1 MAIAS
6 ELDVLQ
12 QALKCHQMG
21 EFYQAIELYQQALLE
36 KNDPLVS
43 NNLASAQ
50 LALADNEAAL
60 VTLTTALAEH
70 PECAELTL
78 TFSLYKAS
86 GGELDK
92 AIELALSAI
101 EKAPGRA
108 EFHYNLANFYYQS
121 GDLTAAVKA
130 YQQTLLLNEQFV
142 EAHFNLGTL
151 YCTQGLIEQAIMA
164 FKQTVQMSP
173 QFLPGLMQLAK
184 LYSDEGKYG
193 EAKSY
198 YQKAL
203 VIEPNNLGIINAL
216 GMIFHVSGELELARQ
231 YYKKALDISADDE
244 ESNILMA
251 NCLRDSNDSAAEQ
264 FYQKVLKVNPLNAI
278 AKDNLNRLSK
288 SKIAAWHFN
297 MLADE
302 ARNSAFD
309 RALAKHVNK
318 GDLVLDIGTG
328 SGLLAMM
335 AKRAGAEQVVACEM
349 VADLAQVAR
358 QVVADNNM
366 DDAIT
371 ICNHKST
378 NLKVGVDLPRKAD
391 VLVSEILDVGLLG
404 EGVLPTFRHAWAN
417 LLNPDAVA
425 IPKAATVEACLI
437 QCDQL
442 KQVNPVSNISGFDLS
457 AFNTFRAKGDY
468 IATQLVETPHQLLS
482 NNFVV
487 QNFDFTNLPANASVE
502 QPNETHL
509 TVPVTQDGELHAI
522 AFWFQLHLDDEITLS
537 SGPQG
542 EMVHWG
548 QAVYFFEQPK
558 MIRQGELVQLKALQ
572 SEAFL
577 EFQLLDCEL

>member
-1 MAIAS
+1 MVIAS
-6 ELDVLQ
+6 ELSVLQ
-12 QALKCHQMG
+12 QALKYHQTG
-21 EFYQAIELYQQALLE
+21 EFQKAIELYKTALLE
-36 KNDPLVS
+36 KSDPLVS

-50 LALADNEAAL
+50 LALADNDAAFS
-60 VTLTTALAEH
+60 TLTEALAIH
-70 PECAELTL
+70 PDCAELTL
-78 TFSLYKAS
+78 TLSLFKAS
-86 GGELDK
+86 TGQVDK
-92 AIELALSAI
+92 AIELANAAI
-101 EKAPGRA
+101 EKVPDRA

-121 GDLTAAVKA
+121 GNLTAAVKA
-130 YQQTLLLNEQFV
+130 YQQTLVLNEQFV

-151 YCTQGLIEQAIMA
+151 YCTQGLVEQAIIS
-164 FKQTVQMSP
+164 FKQTVQLAP

-193 EAKSY
+193 DAKDY

-203 VIEPNNLGIINAL
+203 AIEPSNLEVIKAL
-216 GMIFHVSGELELARQ
+216 GMILHISGELEQAQ
-231 YYKKALDISADDE
+231 QHYKKALEISADDE

-264 FYQKVLKVNPLNAI
+264 FYQKALKVNPLNAI

-288 SKIAAWHFN
+288 NKIAAWHFN
-297 MLADE
+297 MLADD
-302 ARNSAFD
+302 ARNSAFNQ
-309 RALAKHVNK
+309 ALAKRVNQ

-358 QVVADNNM
+358 QVVTDNDM
-366 DDAIT
+366 SDTIT
-371 ICNHKST
+371 ICNQKST
-378 NLKVGVDLPRKAD
+378 NLKIGVDLPRKAD

-417 LLNPDAVA
+417 LLNPDAVT
-425 IPKAATVEACLI
+425 IPKSAAVEACLI

-442 KQVNPVSNISGFDLS
+442 KRVNPVSNISGFDLS

-482 NNFVV
+482 DNFFV
-487 QNFDFTNLPANASVE
+487 QNFDFANLPASASVE
-502 QPNETHL
+502 QPNETYL
-509 TVPVTQDGELHAI
+509 SVPVTENGELHAI

-537 SGPQG
+537 SGPLG

-548 QAVYFFEQPK
+548 QAIYFFEQPK
-558 MIRQGELVQLKALQ
+558 TIRQGELVQLKALQ

-577 EFQLLDCEL
+577 EFQLLD